1 MRNVVGATLLGRIR
15 IFREAAPPRLPAIR
29 IALAE
34 GPELRDDDLE
44 QVVGGLER
52 AFIPGAG
59 EAGTGF

>member
-1 MRNVVGATLLGRIR
+1 VRNVVGAALLGRIR
-15 IFREAAPPRLPAIR
+15 VFRDAPPPPVPAIR
-29 IALAE
+29 IAAVE

-52 AFIPGAG
+52 VFIPGAG

>member
-1 MRNVVGATLLGRIR
+1 MVGAGLLGRIR
-15 IFREAAPPRLPAIR
+15 VFREAPPPAVPALR
-29 IALAE
+29 IVAAE